1 MVSEA
6 GWRRWARGCDV
17 SAICVQIV
25 VMGVAGS
32 GKTDV
37 GQRLAAELGWPFVEG
52 DDLHPQG
59 NIAKMSA
66 GIPLTDA
73 DRLPWLAALAEVI
86 ARSQAQGEST
96 ILTCS
101 ALRRRYRDILR
112 NGLAARS
119 VFFLH
124 LHAGFA
130 LLRERLSGRS
140 GHFMPVSL
148 LQSQLATLE
157 LLQPDEYGSVVDVTP
172 SLDIVV
178 AQAVEIVRHLR

>member
-1 MVSEA
+1 M
-6 GWRRWARGCDV
+6 
-17 SAICVQIV
+17 QIV

-86 ARSQAQGEST
+86 ARSQAQGVST

-112 NGLAARS
+112 DGLATRA

-124 LHAGFA
+124 LHGNFTV
-130 LLRERLSGRS
+130 LKERLSGRS

-148 LQSQLATLE
+148 LQSQFATLE
-157 LLQPDEYGSVVDVTP
+157 PLQPDEYGAVMDVTP
-172 SLDIVV
+172 SLEVV
-178 AQAVEIVRHLR
+178 VSNAVQIVRHLR